1 MQEQQQP
8 AYDDNEIQE
17 SEQQLLFQQPH
28 QTKRPLTLYDIS
40 RSWAE
45 RLGANKA
52 PQQQLPFPLSS
63 TWIRWYSE
71 IKNPSTCIVGE
82 AYFYSKSYLKTCKE
96 CTKLSVKFMNSF
108 LIHSQS
114 RLDKNK
120 KDFVNHWNEKHLKK

>member
-8 AYDDNEIQE
+8 AYDDNELQE
-17 SEQQLLFQQPH
+17 SQQQLLFQQPR
-28 QTKRPLTLYDIS
+28 QKRPLTLYDIS

-45 RLGANKA
+45 RLGANKC
-52 PQQQLPFPLSS
+52 PQQQFPFPLSS

-108 LIHSQS
+108 LIHSRS
-114 RLDKNK
+114 RLNENK
-120 KDFVNHWNEKHLKK
+120 KDFVNHWNEKHIKR